1 MDPVTN
7 PFVPGAGTPPP
18 ELVGREQLLEKSRIA
33 LSRIQR
39 GNPAKSLIIVGLR
52 GVGKTVLLVS
62 IEDLAKTLGFKTI
75 MIEAPEGKSLAQL
88 LISHLRQVLFS
99 LDAMAHIGHKA
110 KRALN
115 VLRSFANG
123 LKLSIGDVD
132 LGISISAEKGIA
144 DSGDLEAD
152 LSTLLV
158 CVGEAAKEAQ
168 TALLI

>member
-88 LISHLRQVLFS
+88 LI
-99 LDAMAHIGHKA
+99 
-110 KRALN
+110 
-115 VLRSFANG
+115 
-123 LKLSIGDVD
+123 
-132 LGISISAEKGIA
+132 
-144 DSGDLEAD
+144 
-152 LSTLLV
+152 
-158 CVGEAAKEAQ
+158 
-168 TALLI
+168 